1 MKIALTRINEL
12 IAGANPDT
20 YDSVSYN
27 KYFRDLTDISNKIML
42 DDEKQAEKN
51 AELMKAINE
60 LKISVGISIE
70 IKSKLLN
77 TLLK

>member
-1 MKIALTRINEL
+1 
-12 IAGANPDT
+12 
-20 YDSVSYN
+20 
-27 KYFRDLTDISNKIML
+27 ML
-42 DDEKQAEKN
+42 DDERQAEKN

-60 LKISVGISIE
+60 LKTGYGITDE